1 MYNPLNGVI
10 TIDGISMCD
19 YNRYSLY
26 DKSSVLFQEFM
37 KYPLSFYENIRFKNR
52 DKDEDILFDKA
63 CELVKLNDLIQ
74 ELPEKED
81 QLLTKG
87 WKDSIDLS
95 GGQWQ
100 KVAIAR
106 FFAKDGL
113 LRILDEPGAS
123 LDAKSESE
131 ILKNIIN
138 DKFSISIVVTHRFQ
152 NIKKYD
158 EIIVMKDGEIE
169 SKGNHAYLMKN
180 SAVYRDLYIAQ
191 KEMME

>member
-1 MYNPLNGVI
+1 MYSPLNGEI
-10 TIDGISMCD
+10 TIDGISICD

-37 KYPLSFYENIRFKNR
+37 KYPLSFYENIRFKDR
-52 DKDEDILFDKA
+52 DEGEDILFNKA

-74 ELPEKED
+74 ELPEKDD

-152 NIKKYD
+152 NIKNMTK
-158 EIIVMKDGEIE
+158 
-169 SKGNHAYLMKN
+169 
-180 SAVYRDLYIAQ
+180 
-191 KEMME
+191 

>member
-1 MYNPLNGVI
+1 MYSPLNGEI
-10 TIDGISMCD
+10 TIDGISICD

-37 KYPLSFYENIRFKNR
+37 KYPLSFYENIRFKDR

-131 ILKNIIN
+131 ILKILLMT
-138 DKFSISIVVTHRFQ
+138 SFQ
-152 NIKKYD
+152 
-158 EIIVMKDGEIE
+158 
-169 SKGNHAYLMKN
+169 YL
-180 SAVYRDLYIAQ
+180 
-191 KEMME
+191 